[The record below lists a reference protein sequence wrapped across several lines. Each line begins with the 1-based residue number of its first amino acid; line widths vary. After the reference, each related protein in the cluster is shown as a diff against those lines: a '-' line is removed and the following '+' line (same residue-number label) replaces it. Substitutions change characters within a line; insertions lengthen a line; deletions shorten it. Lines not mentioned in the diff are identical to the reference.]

1 MTTPTSTRK
10 RTSTH
15 RSPARFVARMLRGA
29 RPGQFPGFIAPCNP
43 TLTSVVPAGERW
55 LYEIKHDG
63 YRMQAHLVEGKSA
76 LLTSSGL
83 DWTGRFRSLVAP
95 LTGGADEHMVKGSDD
110 TVSNRPMKCMG
121 QGRERISRKRR
132 GSTPAAPWTPGTGR
146 RWSRRSSSSNRPS
159 SSGGS

>member
-63 YRMQAHLVEGKSA
+63 YRVQAHLVEGKPT

-83 DWTGRFRSLVAP
+83 NWTGRFRSLVAP
-95 LTGGADEHMVKGSDD
+95 LKELPANSIIIDGEVVVPHKKGIVDLAELATGHLARMF
-110 TVSNRPMKCMG
+110 
-121 QGRERISRKRR
+121 
-132 GSTPAAPWTPGTGR
+132 
-146 RWSRRSSSSNRPS
+146 
-159 SSGGS
+159 